1 MAPRRTV
8 KRRTSSSLLRQGGLC
23 LLGEQ
28 AAPAPEV
35 IVVAVVPASRIT
47 RLQRELAAQDGG
59 QKRVQMQWRRSEEG
73 QEHGKRG
80 QGARKAT

>member
-1 MAPRRTV
+1 M

-47 RLQRELAAQDGG
+47 RLQPELAAQDGG
-59 QKRVQMQWRRSEEG
+59 QQRVQMHRRRSEEG
-73 QEHGKRG
+73 QGHGKRG
-80 QGARKAT
+80 TGSKESNVR